1 MPTLQ
6 LAGSPLPVIGRA
18 RMYVCG
24 ITPYDVTHL
33 GHAATFLWSDL
44 AVRVLHGLCGVPVD
58 VCRNVTDVDDDML
71 AAARRADVHYDRLAA
86 VQQFGFEQDMAALG
100 VRAPTFAPRVHQHV
114 DDVIALASALLER
127 GAAYVRNGSVWFRG
141 RAVPERLGLSTADAQ
156 RLALEG
162 GHPANDPDREE
173 LFDVPI
179 WMRATDPT
187 DPAWPS
193 PWGEG
198 RPGWHA
204 GCAVMALALLGP
216 GLDLHAGGA
225 DLRFPHHA
233 YESAMA
239 EAVSGVTPF
248 ARAWLHVGT
257 VKIGGRKMAKS
268 TGNLVLVRDLLATVR
283 PAVLRLAVLDRRWA
297 QEWDFDEGVLSAT
310 ENRLDALYVA
320 AGRPG
325 EAGAA
330 AITEVTDALL
340 ANLDVPRAVDAA
352 IDADGGGDAARLL
365 IKLLG
370 LPA

>member
-44 AVRVLHGLCGVPVD
+44 AARVLHGLCGVPVD
-58 VCRNVTDVDDDML
+58 VCRNVTDIDDDML

-86 VQQFGFEQDMAALG
+86 VQQFGFEQDMTALG
-100 VRAPTFAPRVHQHV
+100 VREPTFAPRVHQHV
-114 DDVIALASALLER
+114 DDVIALAAALLER
-127 GAAYVRNGSVWFRG
+127 GAAYERAGSVYFRG
-141 RAVPERLGLSTADAQ
+141 GDVPGRLGLSPEDAQ
-156 RLALEG
+156 RLAVEG
-162 GHPANDPDREE
+162 GHPAEDPDREGP
-173 LFDVPI
+173 FDVPI
-179 WMRATDPT
+179 WMHATDPS

-193 PWGEG
+193 PWGLG

-204 GCAVMALALLGP
+204 GCAVMALARLGP

-239 EAVSGVTPF
+239 ETVTGVTPF
-248 ARAWLHVGT
+248 ARAWMHVGT
-257 VKIGGRKMAKS
+257 VKINGQKMAKS

-283 PAVLRLAVLDRRWA
+283 PAVLRLAVLDRPWS
-297 QEWDFDEGVLSAT
+297 QPWDFAPSDLTAAE
-310 ENRLDALYVA
+310 ERLDALYVS
-320 AGRPG
+320 AGQPG
-325 EAGAA
+325 EASAA
-330 AITEVTDALL
+330 ATAEVAAGLLTE
-340 ANLDVPRAVDAA
+340 LDVSRSVNAA
-352 IDADGGGDAARLL
+352 IDATGGDAARLL